1 MPMNISLLRSTG
13 SSRIDEIVCSF
24 IAALE
29 AALPGRVRG
38 ISLSGSVANGTS
50 VSGSDVD
57 GLLVFKGALADEEA
71 ERFSQVARDC
81 SRAAGVLLDFLPRGE
96 DALIAQGELPAK
108 RASRTLIYGEEPVN
122 PIPPMSVETYTH
134 LMMRGSF
141 LCLQHV
147 HGSTQTLRYPLD
159 YPDPEG
165 EFFGYERRGFR
176 DLDGWRLPGTKALV
190 NGLTLA
196 ASTIVGI
203 RTGHGVVSR
212 RESVTA
218 YRERIGD
225 QWTGLLEEIYDQCR
239 TRWGYLVPEDA
250 ADRARLRRLCEQV
263 LPFENHY
270 LQVCRE
276 HLTRQLSGDDH
287 AMREPAGETLRQL
300 DFGDTAVNINPRNQE
315 SEM

>member
-1 MPMNISLLRSTG
+1 MQITLLRSMG
-13 SSRIDEIVCSF
+13 SPRVDEIVCSF

-38 ISLSGSVANGTS
+38 TWLSGSVADGTA

-57 GLLVFKGALADEEA
+57 GLVVFKGTLSDEEA
-71 ERFSQVARDC
+71 ERFSQVERDC
-81 SRAAGVLLDFLPRGE
+81 SRAAGVLLDFLPKGE

-108 RASRTLIYGEEPVN
+108 RASRTLAYGDDPAV
-122 PIPPMSVETYTH
+122 PIPAMSVETYTH

-141 LCLQHV
+141 TCLRHFR
-147 HGSTQTLRYPLD
+147 GSPRTLRYPLTS
-159 YPDPEG
+159 PDPEG
-165 EFFGYERRGFR
+165 EFLGYERRGFR

-225 QWTGLLEEIYDQCR
+225 QWTGLIEEMYDWCR
-239 TRWGYLVPEDA
+239 TRWGYQVPEDV
-250 ADRARLRRLCEQV
+250 ADRAHLRRLCQHV
-263 LPFENHY
+263 LPFENYY
-270 LQVCRE
+270 LGVCRD
-276 HLTRQLSGDDH
+276 HLTRQLSDD
-287 AMREPAGETLRQL
+287 ALRCQALETMQRL
-300 DFGDTAVNINPRNQE
+300 DFGDD
-315 SEM
+315 